1 MSVGAV
7 AFAIGLFAVP
17 LLLLAL
23 GHSLR
28 RRTTRERGAFWGGTW
43 GYLGGM
49 VLTCVV
55 SLTPPVDW
63 AGGPA
68 LRSFVFHWGM
78 VLGAAVGAAIGAA
91 RASEGAREA
100 RVRARESERRG
111 ASAAL

>member
-1 MSVGAV
+1 MSGGGL

-68 LRSFVFHWGM
+68 LRSFVFHWSM
-78 VLGAAVGAAIGAA
+78 VLGAAIGAA
-91 RASEGAREA
+91 KASEGAREA

-111 ASAAL
+111 ASAAM